1 MAPRGWAYR
10 LEIKQIRCAI
20 STNNA
25 PLADY
30 PLIFNKMMPSTL
42 EEISDTSGS
51 AEPNG
56 NLTRLDDHRNI
67 PPPVRKRKHVLERTW
82 IFLDIPV
89 VNNDVS
95 RCVVLTG
102 RNCVGSGV
110 FSKDQNFFGH
120 LGHN

>member
-1 MAPRGWAYR
+1 
-10 LEIKQIRCAI
+10 
-20 STNNA
+20 
-25 PLADY
+25 
-30 PLIFNKMMPSTL
+30 MPSTP

-51 AEPNG
+51 AEPNSDF
-56 NLTRLDDHRNI
+56 TRLNDHRNI
-67 PPPVRKRKHVLERTW
+67 PVAVRKRKHVLERGW

-102 RNCVGSGV
+102 RNGVRSGV
-110 FSKDQNFFGH
+110 FSKDQNFFGF

>member
-1 MAPRGWAYR
+1 
-10 LEIKQIRCAI
+10 
-20 STNNA
+20 
-25 PLADY
+25 
-30 PLIFNKMMPSTL
+30 MPSAP

-51 AEPNG
+51 AEPDSDVTG
-56 NLTRLDDHRNI
+56 LDDHRNI
-67 PPPVRKRKHVLERTW
+67 PASVRNVKHVLERGW

-120 LGHN
+120 G